1 MHFKTLT
8 ESTPMA
14 KINGITLILTKSNLM
29 KLSRNLLKA
38 KSNTRNYAGTYFCQI
53 NLNKTFME

>member
-8 ESTPMA
+8 ESTPVA

-29 KLSRNLLKA
+29 KLSRNLFKA

-53 NLNKTFME
+53 NWNKVFMG